1 MDEATRS
8 VKRNKFGG
16 TKYVYSSDTMKMLR
30 RFFEGEIAK
39 RFPLSRLLY
48 WT

>member
-16 TKYVYSSDTMKMLR
+16 TKYVYEADTMKMLR

-39 RFPLSRLLY
+39 RHPRASVLY